1 MRTELLVDHASQT
14 LGQCTNDFRATA
26 GAADR
31 VCVAIVRHAAP
42 SEGRVSRDLYA
53 DGAAAFV
60 EGVARGIGYE
70 LDHYEPDAPAALR
83 THPERMIHEDQFD
96 ALIIEF

>member
-1 MRTELLVDHASQT
+1 MPPKLSANARTIFEPRPGRPTASALPLSVTQQ
-14 LGQCTNDFRATA
+14 LAKDER
-26 GAADR
+26 R
-31 VCVAIVRHAAP
+31 EI
-42 SEGRVSRDLYA
+42 YA

-70 LDHYEPDAPAALR
+70 LRYDEPYAPAVLR